1 MTPESC
7 DRIPFNQI
15 SKHFPR
21 SDRKGQQKRY
31 SHSKVFGHRGR
42 SHQENIMPTKSN
54 KTVAKSGFSAKPQPR
69 PEADSE
75 TVAESAAAKADDQS
89 TTIDDLKSK
98 LAAAITQGDA
108 LQQTIADLESK
119 LAAQTKTVE
128 TLKTEA
134 KAFTSLKTTLE
145 KAEAAARQLAALNNT
160 LIEEN
165 SNLKAA
171 ASQPAAIAPTA
182 PEKKSTA
189 LAAPKPQ
196 YNSMMHSVFPNDPL
210 PGGLAEQEIG
220 WFD

>member
-1 MTPESC
+1 
-7 DRIPFNQI
+7 
-15 SKHFPR
+15 
-21 SDRKGQQKRY
+21 
-31 SHSKVFGHRGR
+31 
-42 SHQENIMPTKSN
+42 MPTKSN

-75 TVAESAAAKADDQS
+75 SGAEPAAVPPAVKADDQS

-98 LAAAITQGDA
+98 LAAATSQADA

-165 SNLKAA
+165 SSLKAA
-171 ASQPAAIAPTA
+171 ASQPAPAPAA
-182 PEKKSTA
+182 PEKSTA
-189 LAAPKPQ
+189 LAVPKRPH
-196 YNSMMHSVFPNDPL
+196 NSMMHSVFPNDPL

>member
-1 MTPESC
+1 
-7 DRIPFNQI
+7 
-15 SKHFPR
+15 
-21 SDRKGQQKRY
+21 
-31 SHSKVFGHRGR
+31 
-42 SHQENIMPTKSN
+42 MPTKSN

-69 PEADSE
+69 PEEATE
-75 TVAESAAAKADDQS
+75 PAAAPPAVKADDQS
-89 TTIDDLKSK
+89 PTIADLQSK

-165 SNLKAA
+165 SSLKAA
-171 ASQPAAIAPTA
+171 ANKPAAIAPAAPAA

>member
-1 MTPESC
+1 LIKRIG
-7 DRIPFNQI
+7 DRHIFHDDQ
-15 SKHFPR
+15 
-21 SDRKGQQKRY
+21 GQQTRY
-31 SHSKVFGHRGR
+31 SHSKIFGHRER

-75 TVAESAAAKADDQS
+75 AASEPAKSAVADNQ

-98 LAAAITQGDA
+98 LAAATSQGDA
-108 LQQTIADLESK
+108 LQKTIADLESQ

-165 SNLKAA
+165 ASLKAA
-171 ASQPAAIAPTA
+171 ASQPAAIAPAA
-182 PEKKSTA
+182 PEKSAA
-189 LAAPKPQ
+189 LAAPQRP
-196 YNSMMHSVFPNDPL
+196 YNNMMHSVFPNDPL